1 MQNLRTLLS
10 VAFLSLVVS
19 ACAGRKPAEDG
30 ETSVQVADAMS
41 SEVSTGTA
49 SPSGLTDEESTT
61 TLGLEDSTSGSGL
74 DSATMELIN
83 TRIVYFDYDSSI
95 LTPENE
101 SLVTAHARHLNSL
114 ADVDVILEGHA
125 DARGTR
131 EYNLALGENR
141 AKAVANLMLVLGVSP
156 DRIETVSYG
165 EERPVSIGSGEEVW
179 SLNRRVEI
187 LYQ

>member
-1 MQNLRTLLS
+1 MQNLSSLFAVALLS
-10 VAFLSLVVS
+10 LAVA
-19 ACAGRKPAEDG
+19 ACAGRKPVEV
-30 ETSVQVADAMS
+30 EESSIEITDATG

-49 SPSGLTDEESTT
+49 SPSGLTEEESTT
-61 TLGLEDSTSGSGL
+61 TLGLEDSTSGL
-74 DSATMELIN
+74 DSATMELVN
-83 TRIVYFDYDSSI
+83 TRVVYFDYDSSI

-101 SLVTAHARHLNSL
+101 TLITAHARYLNSA

-165 EERPVSIGSGEEVW
+165 EERPVSIGSGEDAW